1 MFKELINDQTSC
13 KLIFFKIIH
22 TKVLKASVS
31 MPLLGGNELPEDELS
46 FIKIGVPVVR
56 LRIVIGPADVVPF
69 QFSQVAIR

>member
-1 MFKELINDQTSC
+1 MSVQELINDQSSC

-46 FIKIGVPVVR
+46 FIKFGYQ
-56 LRIVIGPADVVPF
+56 LSGYELSSD
-69 QFSQVAIR
+69 QLT